1 MSITIEQSRLVD
13 EARKQKHSE
22 ETGYDYSKQ
31 VQREIQNFVEAEIE
45 FESERTISLIPKAGI
60 TNNIKISQEDIDA
73 YIASHPQN
81 AARRGERAP
90 IADILSAG
98 GSTLDEEGPTQQQVD
113 EESLPNKVYLSFP
126 PLPVEEEGYSTHFS
140 VSVTSGYTRPVESS
154 DYVYRIIEASEN
166 LVVIDDYVGPGG
178 KFAYVKSKLNPEY
191 KPFYIKNDSIALI
204 NESAKSTPFD
214 ILADGAIPSGGEI
227 PEWTSLPTNKPI
239 EFPQLGAYVI
249 SVTLDDEV
257 IDGQE
262 TDDGRFIIESDN
274 TSEESYKYYL
284 EEGFY
289 KGVAKILDFNEK
301 ESSEGYITDNLVHTD
316 YWDRPARATEVYFEP
331 RVGSKIKVFVQV
343 PIRTIATLKDKDQ
356 PDWEYVAE
364 YDIATFKDKIEKVK
378 EKIESIKSEI
388 DGYKGKVLQFSSDKE
403 AEKVANIPKDIEFL
417 TNKNDVDIF
426 SSTGKFKIHWDF
438 NMKPVMFHYSP
449 ESGEE
454 TRLKKNFGEFTEKL
468 SSKSRR
474 TQWILLSIDNITE
487 DLDIPWEDFLYDWIR
502 FKEVQIIPDPEEQVS
517 PGEAEGPLVKT
528 REELLKEERYI
539 NNLQR
544 KIERKEKREKET
556 NPVGSPNMNQVE
568 FQKKKGMLDEGVD
581 TLYEK
586 FINNIDFRKITMQS
600 LSCVLNDLP
609 VDAFTRIQN
618 DYRVLKKE
626 SDKLKKQKKEGKV
639 LDFLYPDELP
649 TDDISE
655 EFFKTLGSTLGT
667 MVSTTISTILNNA
680 FGTFFNS
687 CGERAEVV
695 PPFPEPLNI
704 GDSIRDLN
712 ALLNDLFGEGN
723 IDGDTIASILD
734 DLANLLSPKEFCD
747 LLKGRPDQNTLDIVG
762 NLLDT
767 SYCKLG
773 LDTEEE
779 IINFFLTIAQGIDLS
794 ICDEIEDF
802 ARTLPDDFLCP
813 PNSSVRDRLLRDRGM
828 SPEQIQEQLDR
839 ERERSRRLA
848 EQFLNDL
855 NRDGSVPNLF
865 CSKDE
870 QGNTIPGEIPFMDE
884 QFSYTLETTLT
895 SLFKNTY
902 DSFTLEGEK
911 YIQNF
916 IVEVEEQE
924 EKEYDLFG
932 PLPSNYEEIEGRP
945 VSGNKFTKKVAVTK
959 RKPLPQLIK
968 FYKNPKLE
976 ESPNVKQ
983 FSIEIPGALS
993 SEIENISALAEQTNP
1008 FLEEVFGNIS
1018 PNQNTSNT
1026 LEKIVFTESIA
1037 SLPNPTPQ
1045 QPQVVREPEERV
1057 ELGQTEAKDNGCRE
1071 NIRPPL
1077 KTYLESLENERIT
1090 ISDSNVQTLS
1100 VDEDTFRT
1108 TDLGESFEEK
1118 RGSLNYTI
1126 NINGKYYNENEDIPQ
1141 NIINFFNE
1149 NMSVEDSIDS
1159 VSLLE
1164 SVFRYSINQE
1174 QLDQSTKINNKK
1186 IVSENIEKIYEN
1198 IRKRLMIYIFRT
1210 MSNSRYLE
1218 SNTTQ
1223 QNDVKVERFIM
1234 EYVNLG
1240 PVPTPECDPHLLK
1253 IRELLD
1259 GIKNNLQ
1266 GEMCLDLNSIN
1277 SSNER
1282 QLSPLEKNMMKAC
1295 LTLIIRH
1302 YILETYAKT
1311 ILTTSSLEGRTLK
1324 MNNIKAKYIFSKMR
1338 ESMLE
1343 YSSNRQGTSGDC
1355 NKPTIFNGEMPSYYE
1370 DFINQVGEAFG
1381 ERSINEIIKREF
1393 RKVSQGFKD
1402 IILMPSNKNS
1412 IREEIEELAN
1422 VQEVI
1427 QVDGV
1432 LGIDATRINAVSFSD
1447 SSLNNKIDTLSG
1459 FVKYKDHFSILI
1471 DEYPIEEYKAT
1482 FPDGQV
1488 KYIIPIIKLEE
1499 DIKSESSPTP
1509 IILSSIFDFCF
1520 PVEKYTTLLSIHESE
1535 TLSKMNNI
1543 ENAFGETR
1551 DNLFS
1556 LFYAILP
1563 EKDDWRKQNKSLAS
1577 IGDTSTYTKIFDFN
1591 NNVFDTPCTDFSFN
1605 LGNVD
1610 VCWGNS
1616 FKGLGMSTALRLARD
1631 AALLEFKKYVEMN
1644 DPAVKLAKRL
1654 SFLSKLACVNIPTSL
1669 IAGTL
1674 NTANPLLFPPTPIA
1688 GVYHALGLGVFLPSS
1703 MLNSD
1708 SDEGAIARKEIT
1720 DAGLALPPY
1729 CGPAIDDSNRQ
1740 LQSQNN
1746 SSNSNNS
1753 NNGVLPGGP
1762 VPDITSGASMVFN
1775 VEDRQQERQRI
1786 LDEIED
1792 LEQRLEEVEMN
1803 IAKKTQEIFEKAG
1816 TPFVS
1821 LLENEKSRLEEER
1834 DVLLFEIATLEQQL

>member
-73 YIASHPQN
+73 YVASHPQN
-81 AARRGERAP
+81 AARRGERAS
-90 IADILSAG
+90 IADVLSAG

-140 VSVTSGYTRPVESS
+140 VAVTSGYTRPVESN

-204 NESAKSTPFD
+204 NESVKQTPFD
-214 ILADGAIPSGGEI
+214 ILADGAIPNGGEI

-331 RVGSKIKVFVQV
+331 RVGTKIKVFVQV
-343 PIRTIATLKDKDQ
+343 PIRTIATLKDKDE
-356 PDWEYVAE
+356 PNWEYVAE

-417 TNKNDVDIF
+417 ANKNDVDIF
-426 SSTGKFKIHWDF
+426 SSTGKFKIYWDF

-487 DLDIPWEDFLYDWIR
+487 ELDIPWEDFLYDWIR

-517 PGEAEGPLVKT
+517 SGEAEGPLVKT
-528 REELLKEERYI
+528 KEELLKEERYI

-556 NPVGSPNMNQVE
+556 NPVGSPNMNQEE

-639 LDFLYPDELP
+639 FDFLYPDELP

-655 EFFKTLGSTLGT
+655 AFFKTLGSTLGT

-680 FGTFFNS
+680 FSTFFNA

-695 PPFPEPLNI
+695 PPFPEPLDI
-704 GDSIRDLN
+704 GDSLRELN
-712 ALLNDLFGEGN
+712 ALTNDLFGEGN
-723 IDGDTIASILD
+723 IDGNTITSILD

-762 NLLDT
+762 NLLDA

-839 ERERSRRLA
+839 ERERSRKLA
-848 EQFLNDL
+848 EQFLDDL
-855 NRDGSVPNLF
+855 NKDGSIPNLF

-870 QGNTIPGEIPFMDE
+870 QGNIIPGEIPFMDD
-884 QFSYTLETTLT
+884 QFAYTLETTLT

-911 YIQNF
+911 YIQNLFVEVQEKEQLPAYADGEDF
-916 IVEVEEQE
+916 IVPEF
-924 EKEYDLFG
+924 L
-932 PLPSNYEEIEGRP
+932 I
-945 VSGNKFTKKVAVTK
+945 TK
-959 RKPLPQLIK
+959 RKIVPQLVK

-976 ESPNVKQ
+976 ESPNIKQ

-993 SEIENISALAEQTNP
+993 SEIENISALASRTSP

-1018 PNQNTSNT
+1018 PNQNASNT

-1037 SLPNPTPQ
+1037 SLPNPLPQ
-1045 QPQVVREPEERV
+1045 QPQVIQETEERV
-1057 ELGQTEAKDNGCRE
+1057 ELGQTEVKDNGCRE
-1071 NIRPPL
+1071 DVRPPL
-1077 KTYLESLENERIT
+1077 KTYLGSLENEKIT
-1090 ISDSNVQTLS
+1090 IIDSDNNQVIDDIANVGGLFL
-1100 VDEDTFRT
+1100 DES
-1108 TDLGESFEEK
+1108 LEEK

-1126 NINGKYYNENEDIPQ
+1126 NVNGKYYNENEDIPQ

-1149 NMSVEDSIDS
+1149 NMSIEDSIDS

-1198 IRKRLMIYIFRT
+1198 IRKRLMMYIFKT

-1223 QNDVKVERFIM
+1223 QDDVKVERFIM

-1240 PVPTPECDPHLLK
+1240 PVPIPECDPHLLK
-1253 IRELLD
+1253 IKELID
-1259 GIKNNLQ
+1259 EIKNNLQ
-1266 GEMCLDLNSIN
+1266 GEMCLDLNSI
-1277 SSNER
+1277 SSSDDR

-1302 YILETYAKT
+1302 YILETYAKA
-1311 ILTTSSLEGRTLK
+1311 ILTTSSLEGRSLK
-1324 MNNIKAKYIFSKMR
+1324 MNNIKAKYIFDKMR

-1343 YSSNRQGTSGDC
+1343 YSSNREGTSGDC
-1355 NKPTIFNGEMPSYYE
+1355 NKPTIFTGEMPSYYE
-1370 DFINQVGEAFG
+1370 DFISQVRETFG

-1422 VQEVI
+1422 VQEVL
-1427 QVDGV
+1427 QVDSAP
-1432 LGIDATRINAVSFSD
+1432 GIDTTRINAVSFSD
-1447 SSLNNKIDTLSG
+1447 SSLNGKINTLSG

-1499 DIKSESSPTP
+1499 DVKSESSPTP
-1509 IILSSIFDFCF
+1509 TILSAIFDFCF

-1577 IGDTSTYTKIFDFN
+1577 VGDTSTYTKIFDFN

-1688 GVYHALGLGVFLPSS
+1688 NVYHALGLGVFLPSS

-1746 SSNSNNS
+1746 SD
-1753 NNGVLPGGP
+1753 NGFLPGGP
-1762 VPDITSGASMVFN
+1762 AVQDIGNVVFAEPTA
-1775 VEDRQQERQRI
+1775 EDRQRERQRI

-1792 LEQRLEEVEMN
+1792 LEQRLEEVELN

-1816 TPFVS
+1816 TPFQS
-1821 LLENEKSRLEEER
+1821 LVQNEKDRLEEER
-1834 DVLLFEIATLEQQL
+1834 DAILFEIATLEQQL